1 MTTKSYIISFLTIP
15 TYDSS
20 QQYIITLRNIPISHF
35 SISESRSLW
44 FSLLLYKFRSEF
56 EISDEL
62 WQASRT
68 FILNTLK
75 GIESNSAQNYL
86 QLFNEW
92 KIKDYNKF
100 IDEVTHYYIHV
111 LHLKETIEETKSEH
125 TVSEWSKSYQD
136 LLIKIRQK
144 ADQMGFLQK
153 LDEKVNQ
160 LVQTRNSIVLD
171 TLRKAYWDIIED
183 DIRHE
188 NYTSLLCQLNE
199 LKDLM
204 KYIIPKQY
212 QSYLDDQFDIHYII
226 QCIETKT
233 LDKDYLIQL
242 CEWITHCIKEW
253 DSEILE
259 TVYDRE
265 ILIFKE
271 QIETLEWVSLIRYS
285 IELCTILAF
294 DTKTRISI
302 CKSIL

>member
-20 QQYIITLRNIPISHF
+20 QQYIITLRNIPIPHF

-100 IDEVTHYYIHV
+100 VDEVTHYYIHV

-226 QCIETKT
+226 QRIETKT

-242 CEWITHCIKEW
+242 CEWIIHCIKEW

-302 CKSIL
+302 CKSII

>member
-1 MTTKSYIISFLTIP
+1 MTKSYIISFLTIP

-20 QQYIITLRNIPISHF
+20 QQYIITLRNIPIKHF

-68 FILNTLK
+68 FILHTLK

-92 KIKDYNKF
+92 KTKDYNKF
-100 IDEVTHYYIHV
+100 VDEVSHYYIHV

-125 TVSEWSKSYQD
+125 TLNEWSKSYQD
-136 LLIKIRQK
+136 LLIKIREK
-144 ADQMGFLQK
+144 ADQMGFLKK
-153 LDEKVNQ
+153 LDEKVNR

-199 LKDLM
+199 LKDLL

-212 QSYLDDQFDIHYII
+212 QSYLDDQFDIHYIM
-226 QCIETKT
+226 QRIETKT

-242 CEWITHCIKEW
+242 CEWIIQCIKEW

-259 TVYDRE
+259 SVYDRE
-265 ILIFKE
+265 MMIFKE

>member
-1 MTTKSYIISFLTIP
+1 MFK
-15 TYDSS
+15 
-20 QQYIITLRNIPISHF
+20 Q
-35 SISESRSLW
+35 
-44 FSLLLYKFRSEF
+44 
-56 EISDEL
+56 
-62 WQASRT
+62 
-68 FILNTLK
+68 
-75 GIESNSAQNYL
+75 
-86 QLFNEW
+86 
-92 KIKDYNKF
+92 
-100 IDEVTHYYIHV
+100 
-111 LHLKETIEETKSEH
+111 ET
-125 TVSEWSKSYQD
+125 
-136 LLIKIRQK
+136 
-144 ADQMGFLQK
+144 
-153 LDEKVNQ
+153 
-160 LVQTRNSIVLD
+160 

-199 LKDLM
+199 LKDLI

-226 QCIETKT
+226 QRIETKT

-242 CEWITHCIKEW
+242 CEWIIHCIKEW

-259 TVYDRE
+259 SVYDRE